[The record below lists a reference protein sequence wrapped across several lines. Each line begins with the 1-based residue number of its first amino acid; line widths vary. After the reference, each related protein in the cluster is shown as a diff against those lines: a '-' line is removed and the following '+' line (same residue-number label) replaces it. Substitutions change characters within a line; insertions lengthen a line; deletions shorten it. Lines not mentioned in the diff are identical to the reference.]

1 MATVNNS
8 YPSLRDYYAQLE
20 GDGKITSTLID
31 LFIQSNTMLED
42 AVVLECNDGSKHRT
56 TVRNGL
62 PEPQFR
68 KFYQGVPCS
77 KGEYTTVEDTT
88 AMLSDYS
95 NVDKDLAD
103 LNGNTNQFRLNEA
116 GAHIQGMN
124 NTVQENLIYGNKGV
138 NSSSFD
144 GFATRYN
151 TVSSTKDTIGY
162 QVIDAGGTGSDN
174 TSIYLIGWGDKAA
187 HMIYPKGSKAGFEH
201 KDLGEETVKDGN
213 GNEYQ
218 AYRDYF
224 AWKTGLSIRNYKT
237 CGRIANIDVSDLGG
251 ANAADIITLMIKEY
265 YRVKKHAKIAG
276 AKLVWYVNETIET
289 YLHLQALAKTNVRLT
304 YETVEGEPVLKFL
317 GIPVKCCDAILD
329 TEARVV

>member
-1 MATVNNS
+1 MATKGNT
-8 YPSLRDYYAQLE
+8 YPSLKDYYSQLE
-20 GDGKITSTLID
+20 GDGKITSTIID
-31 LFIQSNTMLED
+31 LFVQSNTILED
-42 AVVLECNDGSKHRT
+42 AIAIECNDGTNHKT

-68 KFYQGVPCS
+68 KFYQGAKCT
-77 KGEYTTVEDTT
+77 KGEYTTVTDGT

-116 GAHIQGMN
+116 DAHIQGMN
-124 NTVQENLIYGNKGV
+124 NTVQENIIYGNKGK
-138 NSSSFD
+138 NASAFD

-151 TVSSTKDTIGY
+151 QISTTKGDIGY
-162 QVIDAGGTGSDN
+162 QVIDAGGTGTDN
-174 TSIYLIGWGDKAA
+174 TSIYLIGWGEKSA
-187 HMIYPKGSKAGFEH
+187 HLIYPKGSKAGLEH

-213 GNEYQ
+213 GDEYQ

-224 AWKTGLSIRNYKT
+224 SWKLGLSVRNYRAS
-237 CGRIANIDVSDLGG
+237 GRIANIKVGNLGT
-251 ANAADIITLMIKEY
+251 ANAADICTEMVKLY
-265 YRVKKHAKIAG
+265 HRCKKHAKIAK
-276 AKLVWYVNETIET
+276 AKMVWYVNETIET
-289 YLHLQALAKTNVRLT
+289 YLHLQAMQKTNVRLT
-304 YETVEGEPVLKFL
+304 LDEVDGQPVVKFL